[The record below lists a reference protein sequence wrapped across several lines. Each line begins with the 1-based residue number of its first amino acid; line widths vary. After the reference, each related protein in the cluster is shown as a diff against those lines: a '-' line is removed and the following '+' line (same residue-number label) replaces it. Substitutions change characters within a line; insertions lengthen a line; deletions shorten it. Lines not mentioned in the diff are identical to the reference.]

1 MDAKEAEQL
10 CVEAVHIITKDSTD
24 EENRHAAELFRSV
37 ADAGY
42 SQGMFGLAE
51 LYMAGKGVERDTA
64 KAVELYRQ
72 AADKDNI
79 PALFRLGDLYS
90 TERAMS
96 LTFASTSAKCSSWVS
111 ATSMIILL
119 ST

>member
-10 CVEAVHIITKDSTD
+10 CVEAVQIITRESTD
-24 EENRHAAELFRSV
+24 EENRRAADLFRSV

-51 LYMAGKGVERDTA
+51 LYMAGKGVEKDTA

-90 TERAMS
+90 TEDGPYFDPA
-96 LTFASTSAKCSSWVS
+96 
-111 ATSMIILL
+111 
-119 ST
+119 